1 MAMLGST
8 KCEGA
13 QKRIQAARKLW
24 DDGDKEDAA
33 ALIFI
38 AAAGISR
45 IRHPKELGGS
55 DRQAFTSFISDQVAT
70 ITGGACR
77 KPLRFPSTCKL
88 PGVKVTEN
96 VPLEDIFYGCW
107 RCVMLHE
114 ARWPDEAYLTG
125 THPDSEYSTSIQL
138 QPDGRLGLPESWI
151 SGLAYAVE
159 NAAEIIL
166 PQILRY
172 PCFVIM
178 AGPTDPLPSGDYR
191 FRPGETKVARITVR
205 NQSAVPVFTDEQEM
219 KPFLEENEIPDRLIA
234 EFSDC
239 ATLRE
244 FVLYGASDERFI
256 FNPVVGEVPLPSY
269 SLDCVLACLGR

>member
-1 MAMLGST
+1 MLDST
-8 KCEGA
+8 KCEGP

-24 DDGDKEDAA
+24 GDGDKEDAA

-45 IRHPKELGGS
+45 IRQPKELGCS
-55 DRQAFTSFISDQVAT
+55 DRKAFTSFISDQVAT
-70 ITGGACR
+70 ITGGVCP
-77 KPLRFPSTCKL
+77 KSLRFPRTCKL

-114 ARWPDEAYLTG
+114 ARWPDEVYLTG
-125 THPDSEYSTSIQL
+125 TNAASKYSTSIEL
-138 QPDGRLGLPESWI
+138 PPDGRLGLPESWI
-151 SGLAYAVE
+151 LGLAYAVE

-172 PCFVIM
+172 PCFVVLS
-178 AGPTDPLPSGDYR
+178 GPIDALPSGDFR
-191 FRPGETKVARITVR
+191 FRPGETKVARVKVR
-205 NQSAVPVFTDEQEM
+205 NQPAVLVFTDKEKM
-219 KPFLEENEIPDRLIA
+219 RPFLEENEIPDRLIA
-234 EFSDC
+234 QFSDC

-244 FVLYGASDERFI
+244 FILYGSGNERFI

-269 SLDCVLACLGR
+269 SLDCVVACLTN